1 MAKGKT
7 GTKSGSNAA
16 ILVAKFRLRPGAES
30 GFAAWQAK
38 ALTRAAGS
46 QGFVNSEIAPAGAD
60 GSAWTMT
67 LRFRDAASLDA
78 WRQSPIWRDLVGEA
92 EGLIADRSSIE
103 IEAKDSGDESGVV
116 EVIVT
121 KVKPG
126 KEEAYRQWETRI
138 QQAQSKFPGYLGS
151 YVQPPISGELG
162 WTTLMRF
169 ETAKHLDNWLKSKE
183 RAALIREAE
192 PLVDYAHL
200 QRVDSSFPGWFP
212 TDPATGKGPP
222 NWKAAMLVLLGLFP
236 IVMLE
241 SKFLSPHTAFL
252 KPSLSMFVGNVLS
265 VAGTTWLTMPVFI
278 KTMGWWLFPAPG
290 TSKLRTDIAGT
301 ALIFGLYAIE
311 VVALWHLL

>member
-1 MAKGKT
+1 MAKKT
-7 GTKSGSNAA
+7 TTSGTASNAA
-16 ILVAKFRLRPGAES
+16 ILIAKFQLRPGTEDA
-30 GFAAWQAK
+30 FAAWQAK

-46 QGFVNSEIAPAGAD
+46 QGFVNSEIEPGGAGTSD
-60 GSAWTMT
+60 WTMT
-67 LRFRDAASLDA
+67 LRFRDAQSLDQ
-78 WRQSPIWRDLVGEA
+78 WRQSATWRDLVGEA
-92 EGLIADRSSIE
+92 EGLVADKSSID
-103 IEAKDSGDESGVV
+103 IELKEAGPEGGVV

-126 KEEAYRQWETRI
+126 REEAYRQWETRI

-169 ETAKHLDNWLKSKE
+169 DSAQQLDNWLKSKE
-183 RAALIREAE
+183 RAALLREAE

-241 SKFLSPHTAFL
+241 ARFLSPHTAFL
-252 KPSLSMFVGNVLS
+252 TPSPSMFVGNVIS
-265 VAGTTWLTMPVFI
+265 VAATTWLTMPLFI
-278 KTMGWWLFPAPG
+278 KALGWWLFPKPG
-290 TSKLRTDIAGT
+290 PSKLRTEILGT
-301 ALIFGLYAIE
+301 LLIFGLFALE
-311 VVALWHLL
+311 VAALWHLL